1 MYHTTFTQSSSSSKV
16 IADQILAN
24 YGLRRKF
31 EVIILRLGPIGGKLG
46 EKWELDG
53 VTLKIE
59 NAIQALELA
68 ITTNKKLWYEAFT
81 ITDDVPNVDLT
92 KAKEILGYNPI

>member
-1 MYHTTFTQSSSSSKV
+1 
-16 IADQILAN
+16 
-24 YGLRRKF
+24 
-31 EVIILRLGPIGGKLG
+31 VIILRFGPIGGKLG

-53 VTLKIE
+53 VTLKVE

>member
-1 MYHTTFTQSSSSSKV
+1 M
-16 IADQILAN
+16 
-24 YGLRRKF
+24 
-31 EVIILRLGPIGGKLG
+31 IILRLGPIGGKLG

-59 NAIQALELA
+59 NVIQALELA

>member
-1 MYHTTFTQSSSSSKV
+1 M
-16 IADQILAN
+16 
-24 YGLRRKF
+24 
-31 EVIILRLGPIGGKLG
+31 IILRLGPIGGKLG